1 MSRPD
6 PKIHMFITE
15 SQFKSNSVVFLF
27 HSFMSPTVSREVST
41 EDEEELQDEDDSPE
55 AFLDIEEDDILCQG
69 YNPRPT
75 VQVLYAYND
84 KRKPVT
90 KRMSF

>member
-1 MSRPD
+1 
-6 PKIHMFITE
+6 
-15 SQFKSNSVVFLF
+15 
-27 HSFMSPTVSREVST
+27 MSPTVSRKVST

-75 VQVLYAYND
+75 VQVLHAHIVYTIFETPWQFSYL
-84 KRKPVT
+84 RVT
-90 KRMSF
+90 QKV

>member
-1 MSRPD
+1 
-6 PKIHMFITE
+6 
-15 SQFKSNSVVFLF
+15 
-27 HSFMSPTVSREVST
+27 MSPIVSREVST

-75 VQVLYAYND
+75 VQVLHAHIVYTIFETPWQSKTCHKFQDFPLKGVPGN
-84 KRKPVT
+84 VW
-90 KRMSF
+90 